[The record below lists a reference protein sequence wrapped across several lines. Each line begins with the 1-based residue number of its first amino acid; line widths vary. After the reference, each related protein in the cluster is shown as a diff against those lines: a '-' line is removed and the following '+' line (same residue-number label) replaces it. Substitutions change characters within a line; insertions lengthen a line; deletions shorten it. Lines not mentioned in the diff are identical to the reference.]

1 MYVTS
6 VGSAISTLVDKSYK
20 WVDALVILALI
31 NFRGILR
38 GLMEMLYVKITDEL
52 RNVSLSVRI

>member
-6 VGSAISTLVDKSYK
+6 VGSAISTLVDKSYR

-38 GLMEMLYVKITDEL
+38 GLTEMLYVEITDK
-52 RNVSLSVRI
+52 